1 MEFSTYDADHDKKKD
16 LNCAAYG
23 KGAFWWGEYCGPQNI
38 NGPYDG
44 SYWEWP
50 QIIMWGDHHFLN
62 ETQMMI
68 RPAP

>member
-16 LNCAAYG
+16 LNCASKYG
-23 KGAFWWGEYCGPQNI
+23 SGFGWGPQNI

-62 ETQMMI
+62 NTQMMI
-68 RPAP
+68 RPAA